1 MPRELPQ
8 VTVRHLFTARTARPK
23 LEATLRALVQA
34 AVYLASADGKV
45 EEPEV
50 ETLVDDLRAVIARSV
65 GMENLDEYA
74 KVSTLLDEARMAVQA
89 LATHGPDEFVA
100 GLAAV
105 LEGDFR
111 RDALKLALD
120 VVRANGT
127 ISNPEV
133 RALEVLAKALGVPA
147 ADVLEKL

>member
-8 VTVRHLFTARTARPK
+8 VTVRHLFTARMARPK

-45 EEPEV
+45 AELEV

-74 KVSTLLDEARMAVQA
+74 KVSVLLDEARQGVQA
-89 LATHGPDEFVA
+89 LATHGPAEFLA
-100 GLAAV
+100 GIAAV

-111 RDALKLALD
+111 RDALKIALD
-120 VVRANGT
+120 VVRSDGD
-127 ISNPEV
+127 ISDAEI
-133 RALEVLAKALGVPA
+133 RALEALATAVGLPA
-147 ADVLEKL
+147 SDVLEKL